1 MQRKRFI
8 ISLIALFL
16 FASLP
21 AFAAD
26 PIEGTYTYANP
37 AEGFKGTVKVSK
49 KGTGYAVKVDTVAG
63 GRFSCSFKGTGK
75 KGASD
80 VVNFSGDGFTL
91 PIRFSD
97 NGLTMVGDEMT
108 GPLAELRRTN
118 CGMNGLL
125 YTDTLY
131 KKTKGGK

>member
-1 MQRKRFI
+1 MQRKHF
-8 ISLIALFL
+8 LFPLLALFL

-26 PIEGTYTYANP
+26 PIEGTYVYNNP
-37 AEGFKGTVKVSK
+37 SENFTGTVKIRK
-49 KGTGYAVKVDTVAG
+49 KGNSFSVEVSTAAG
-63 GRFSCSFKGTGK
+63 RYSCSFDGTGK

-97 NGLTMVGDEMT
+97 NGLTMVGDET
-108 GPLAELRRTN
+108 DGPLAELRRYS
-118 CGMNGLL
+118 CGMNGVLH
-125 YTDTLY
+125 TGTLY

>member
-1 MQRKRFI
+1 MQRKQFLI
-8 ISLIALFL
+8 PLIALFL
-16 FASLP
+16 FAALP

-37 AEGFKGTVKVSK
+37 AEGFKGTVKISK
-49 KGTGYAVKVDTVAG
+49 SGSGYVATVDTVAG

-75 KGASD
+75 NGASD
-80 VVNFSGDGFTL
+80 TVNFSGDGFTL
-91 PIRFSD
+91 PIRFSAG
-97 NGLTMVGDEMT
+97 GLTMVGDEMA

>member
-1 MQRKRFI
+1 MQR
-8 ISLIALFL
+8 ALFVILGLALSL

-26 PIEGTYTYANP
+26 PIEGTYVYNNP
-37 AEGFKGTVKVSK
+37 SENFKGTVKIRK
-49 KGTGYAVKVDTVAG
+49 KGNDFSVEVSTAAG
-63 GRFSCSFKGTGK
+63 RYSCSFDGTGK

-97 NGLTMVGDEMT
+97 NGLTMVGDET
-108 GPLAELRRTN
+108 DGPLAELRRYS
-118 CGMNGLL
+118 CGMNGVL

-131 KKTKGGK
+131 KKTRAGK